1 MNLRDA
7 GRPWPR
13 RLLVLGVTLAGFA
26 PASPVRAES
35 KKARSC
41 AAVGG
46 MLMTNLGVISD
57 AITLGVAT
65 GDLKGAVS
73 ATVLEVTP
81 RPDGAVVFDVQHHWV
96 LDTGDTIRFDPVEI
110 LAVPIAPGVFGAVA
124 LQNLK
129 IVGGTGRFEG
139 AEGAFTSNSGSVQ
152 LHPDGGGE
160 TVFRYRG
167 EVCFAGPKKQQ

>member
-1 MNLRDA
+1 MNLRNA

-13 RLLVLGVTLAGFA
+13 RLLALGVTLAGL
-26 PASPVRAES
+26 ASPVLADSR
-35 KKARSC
+35 KTRSC
-41 AAVGG
+41 APIGG

-57 AITLGVAT
+57 ATTLGVAT

-73 ATVLEVTP
+73 ATILEVTP
-81 RPDGAVVFDVQHHWV
+81 RPDGAIVFDVQHHWV
-96 LDTGDTIRFDPVEI
+96 LDTGDTVRFDPVEI

-124 LQNLK
+124 LQSLRV
-129 IVGGTGRFEG
+129 VGGTGRFEG
-139 AEGAFTSNSGSVQ
+139 ADGALTSINGGVQ

-167 EVCFAGPKKQQ
+167 EVCFAAPEKQP